1 LGIDGSYFAFSRS
14 IRPPGTI
21 HNHIVLFYKGEK
33 MIQFWLKF
41 KLYLQCAFIIFLW
54 WGVIWIGRNPELCGK
69 WWGEFQKS
77 HIETFNDR

>member
-1 LGIDGSYFAFSRS
+1 
-14 IRPPGTI
+14 
-21 HNHIVLFYKGEK
+21 

-69 WWGEFQKS
+69 WWGDFQKS
-77 HIETFNDR
+77 YIETFNDRSLPGNDTDTLFIGTVVYDSIYFGK

>member
-1 LGIDGSYFAFSRS
+1 
-14 IRPPGTI
+14 
-21 HNHIVLFYKGEK
+21 
-33 MIQFWLKF
+33 MIQFLLKF

-77 HIETFNDR
+77 YIETFNER

>member
-1 LGIDGSYFAFSRS
+1 
-14 IRPPGTI
+14 
-21 HNHIVLFYKGEK
+21 